1 MGAKKL
7 NETKWSKW
15 YLVWDKSRAG
25 TPIAKIRRYT
35 TIDGKTTW
43 DRYPSKEYSHLDESQ
58 VESLMRRLNASFEID
73 RQAAEARYVFD
84 HTYVNPISLA
94 KFEANLRKQITEE
107 EGVLRVLQRLN
118 DYVFEFF
125 ILQCKLPD
133 PSRWHLKEDEWGE
146 FLLAQDLSAS
156 TIRFIIA
163 TANRFNNFIVQKMYP
178 EMTAPRKL
186 DPIGP
191 NVLKGITEA
200 RDKLS
205 KHQSK
210 LISEQVFQ
218 KIIETAKKKHPEV
231 IPNIMLCKG
240 FGFRISETLGFSK
253 DKFLKDSVIV
263 NEQGSRV
270 VDGEILKKSVKTFTR
285 RVPYWNMT
293 AKEAWSWVQQVQ
305 VMHPKTL
312 MTKVNE
318 CLAPYGHTSHDFR
331 RTFITNSF
339 RKAHWKD
346 VMKAAGHVDVRTTMG
361 YDQDDR
367 NLSEELAD
375 LD

>member
-1 MGAKKL
+1 MGVLKL
-7 NETKWSKW
+7 SVVDSNSWSKW
-15 YLVWDKSRAG
+15 YLVRDGGK
-25 TPIAKIRRYT
+25 PKIRRYKRV
-35 TIDGKTTW
+35 DGKTVW
-43 DRYPSKEYSHLDESQ
+43 DRYPSQNYAGFDNEQ
-58 VESLMRRLNASFEID
+58 IESLMRRLNASFEID
-73 RQAAEARYVFD
+73 RKAAVERYVFD

-94 KFEANLRKQITEE
+94 KFEAHLRKHITEE

-146 FLLAQDLSAS
+146 FLLSLDLSAS

-163 TANRFNNFIVQKMYP
+163 TANRFNRFLVQKMYAD
-178 EMTAPRKL
+178 MATPRKL

-191 NVLKGITEA
+191 NLLNEISEKKAKSSSHKT
-200 RDKLS
+200 
-205 KHQSK
+205 K
-210 LISEQVFQ
+210 LISDIVFG
-218 KIIETAKKKHPEV
+218 KIIETAKRKHPEV
-231 IPNIMLCKG
+231 IPNIMLCKA
-240 FGFRISETLGFSK
+240 FGFRISETLGLGK
-253 DKFLKDSVIV
+253 EKLLKDSVVV
-263 NEQGSRV
+263 NEQGFRV
-270 VDGEILKKSVKTFTR
+270 LNGEIVRKTVKTFPR

-293 AKEAWSWVQQVQ
+293 AKEAWGWVQQIQ
-305 VMHPKTL
+305 PMHPKTL
-312 MTKVNE
+312 MDKVNQ